1 MLHHFECVSI
11 EDENDV
17 PTESD
22 TWNCINCSV
31 VFKII

>member
-1 MLHHFECVSI
+1 MLHHFVSI

-31 VFKII
+31 VSKII